1 MGCECEGARLQVCKH
16 SSSPA
21 SAGNTG
27 THCLYLLTSCSPAPG
42 TQMLRLRAHPS
53 QPARLPPCSTAWT
66 FARRMNAIPLR
77 WDAASKAVFAPS
89 STELESC
96 GCITTFP
103 GVLCQLIQSHICPVR
118 HAVGSSRSYC
128 SRGLS
133 CLYGRSHTLWNSG
146 GFRCHK
152 SPAPAC
158 PGSLPLPCIRCK
170 SILNLRTGTACRSA
184 IGEITAAPGT
194 LLLLPTA
201 HRHRFCGRL
210 ALFFWQQR
218 QKEKKKKNLCE
229 NYLFGINSS
238 ESKPQQTLGIN
249 RITQNTVV

>member
-1 MGCECEGARLQVCKH
+1 M
-16 SSSPA
+16 
-21 SAGNTG
+21 
-27 THCLYLLTSCSPAPG
+27 
-42 TQMLRLRAHPS
+42 
-53 QPARLPPCSTAWT
+53 
-66 FARRMNAIPLR
+66 
-77 WDAASKAVFAPS
+77 
-89 STELESC
+89 
-96 GCITTFP
+96 
-103 GVLCQLIQSHICPVR
+103 
-118 HAVGSSRSYC
+118 GSSRSYC

-133 CLYGRSHTLWNSG
+133 CLYGRSHTLWNSS

-152 SPAPAC
+152 TPAPAH
-158 PGSLPLPCIRCK
+158 PRSLPSPCIHCK
-170 SILNLRTGTACRSA
+170 SILSLRVGTACRSA

-194 LLLLPTA
+194 LLLLPTT

-218 QKEKKKKNLCE
+218 QKEKKKNSCE